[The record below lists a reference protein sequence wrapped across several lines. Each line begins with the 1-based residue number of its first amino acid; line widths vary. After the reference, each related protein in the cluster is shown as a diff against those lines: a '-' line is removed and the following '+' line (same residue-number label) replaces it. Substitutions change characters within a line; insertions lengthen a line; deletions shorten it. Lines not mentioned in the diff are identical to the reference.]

1 MWYEKSVIY
10 QIYPFGITN
19 SLYRNDFV
27 LNHRLGEVEKIINH
41 IKKLGC
47 DCVYFCPVFESEYH
61 GYDTV
66 DFRKIDSRL
75 GSNEDFKNLCIKL
88 HDNGINVII
97 DGVFNH
103 VGKGFWAFQD
113 VLKNKENSIY
123 RYWFN
128 IDFNNVHN
136 GMFYY
141 ENWEGHNEL
150 VKLNLKNP
158 EVIDYLLETVKFWI
172 DEFDIDGIRLD
183 VAYMVD
189 EEFMRKLNSFTK
201 QYKENFFL
209 VGEMLHGDLNRL
221 MNKQMMDSV
230 TNYQLYKGI
239 WSSLNELNLFEL
251 WHSLEEQFTRRY
263 VGSHPYNFL
272 DNHDV
277 NRIASVLKDSNHLK
291 IAYGILFS
299 IPGIPNI
306 YYGSEW
312 GEKGVR
318 SKHSDKE
325 LRPYFNEYIE
335 NDLFDFI
342 SKLANIYKSE
352 ESFINGKITK
362 KLLTNKQLIFER
374 SINDERIM
382 VAINID
388 KESYI
393 AHFDAQAGRAIDLI
407 TNETHDFGG
416 GSELKPY
423 SIAFWKVY

>member
-1 MWYEKSVIY
+1 MWYKKSVIY
-10 QIYPFGITN
+10 QIYPFGFTN

-27 LNHRLGEVEKIINH
+27 LKHRLDKVESIIGH

-47 DCVYFCPVFESEYH
+47 DAIYFCPIFESEYH
-61 GYDTV
+61 GYDTI

-75 GSNEDFKNLCIKL
+75 GTNEDFKNLCTKL
-88 HDNGINVII
+88 HENGIKVII

-103 VGKGFWAFQD
+103 VGKGFWAFKD
-113 VLKNKENSIY
+113 VLKYRENSRF

-128 IDFNNVHN
+128 IDFNRVHD

-158 EVIDYLLETVKFWI
+158 EVVDYLINTVKFWI

-189 EEFMRKLNSFTK
+189 ENYMRRLNSFTK
-201 QYKENFFL
+201 SYKKDFFL
-209 VGEMLHGDLNRL
+209 VGEMLHGDLNRI
-221 MNKQMMDSV
+221 MNNEMMDSV
-230 TNYQLYKGI
+230 TNYQLYKGM
-239 WSSLNELNLFEL
+239 WSSLNDLNLFEL
-251 WHSLEEQFTRRY
+251 WHSLEEHFNRRY
-263 VGSHPYNFL
+263 VGSYTLNFL

-277 NRIASVLKDSNHLK
+277 NRIASILKDENHLK

-299 IPGIPNI
+299 IPGIPSI

-312 GEKGVR
+312 GAKGVR
-318 SKHSDKE
+318 TRESDKE
-325 LRPYFNEYIE
+325 LRPYFDNYIE
-335 NDLFDFI
+335 NDLFDYI
-342 SKLANIYKSE
+342 SKLIKIHKE
-352 ESFINGKITK
+352 EKAFLYGKISK
-362 KLLTNKQLIFER
+362 KLLTNRQLIFER
-374 SINDERIM
+374 SVDNEKIM

-407 TNETHDFGG
+407 TNEKHDFGG

-423 SIAFWKVY
+423 SISYWKVF